1 METKKTLERIE
12 KFRYILILEGIA
24 VGVLSGFTVSLF
36 RTLIT
41 KLEAFRGS
49 VTEGGFGI
57 MPALFFIAAYIIICL
72 CLRYEKNCSGSG
84 IPQVK
89 GELSGQIKTVWYKIL
104 IAKIVGGACAIGAG
118 LSVGREGPSVQI
130 GAMTA
135 KGFSRL
141 TGRLRTE
148 ERLLLTAGAGAGL
161 SAAFNA
167 PLAGVVF
174 AIEEVHKNLSL
185 DLMLASMGSC
195 IASDFVSSYIFG
207 LKPVFNVS
215 PAHILP
221 LKSYWLL
228 IVFGII
234 IGLFGVVYNLSIKAV
249 QKAYSHIPSLWI
261 KIAIPVIFAAVL
273 CYVYPYVLGG
283 GSSLVDMLAHENWTL
298 KALMILLAVKY
309 IFSMIS
315 FGSGTPGGI
324 FLPLLVL
331 GAITGSIFAAATGNE
346 EYIENFIILGMA
358 GYFTAIVRS
367 PITGIILISEMTG
380 SLSHLLSLS
389 LVCLVAYIVADAL
402 KAKPIYDQL
411 LENILPGKP
420 VKNNRKVMLESY
432 IQEGSPM
439 ENCTLSDLA
448 LPAGVLVISI
458 ERNGNEIV
466 PSGDT
471 KLKANDNLL
480 ILCNNSMVYEVQEHL
495 RKNLRSIRG
504 KTFTK

>member
-1 METKKTLERIE
+1 METRKTLERIE
-12 KFRYILILEGIA
+12 NFRYILILEGIA
-24 VGVLSGFTVSLF
+24 VGILSGFTVSLF
-36 RTLIT
+36 RTLINY
-41 KLEAFRGS
+41 LEGFRGDITS
-49 VTEGGFGI
+49 GGFGI
-57 MPALFFIAAYIIICL
+57 IPAVFFAASYVIICL
-72 CLRYEKNCSGSG
+72 CLRYEKNCGGSG

-89 GELSGQIKTVWYKIL
+89 GELAGQIKTVWYKIL

-174 AIEEVHKNLSL
+174 ALEEVHKNLSL
-185 DLMLASMGSC
+185 DLMLAAMGSC

-207 LKPVFNVS
+207 LKPVFNVT

-228 IVFGII
+228 ILFGII
-234 IGLFGVVYNLSIKAV
+234 IGLFGVVYNLSIKAI
-249 QKAYSHIPSLWI
+249 QKAYSHIPTIWI
-261 KIAIPVIFAAVL
+261 RIAIPVICAAVL

-283 GSSLVDMLAHENWTL
+283 GSGLVDMLAQQSWTL
-298 KALMILLAVKY
+298 KALIVLLAVKY
-309 IFSMIS
+309 VFSMVS

-331 GAITGSIFAAATGNE
+331 GAITGSIFAVATGNS
-346 EYIENFIILGMA
+346 EYVDNFIILGMA

-389 LVCLVAYIVADAL
+389 LVCLVAYVVADIF

-420 VKNNRKVMLESY
+420 VKNNRKVMIESY

-439 ENCTLSDLA
+439 AGCTLSDLG

-495 RKNLRSIRG
+495 RKNLRNIR
-504 KTFTK
+504 K